1 MRITIEEIGPD
12 AEEEIFIR
20 CREVSAEV
28 LSLVSSLKTLQNGL
42 VGFRED
48 EIHRLSFSDIFYFE
62 VVDSRSFFYCR
73 DAVFESRLKLYEFET
88 LSQGTAFF
96 RASKSTVLNA
106 DKIDYV
112 SPSFSG
118 RFEATLCNGEKVVV
132 SRQYVGTLKKKM
144 GI

>member
-28 LSLVSSLKTLQNGL
+28 LSLVSNIKTLQSGL

-48 EIHRLSFSDIFYFE
+48 EIHRLSFSEIFYFE

-73 DAVFESRLKLYEFET
+73 DAVFESRLKLYEFEA

-96 RASKSTVLNA
+96 RASKSMVLNA
-106 DKIDYV
+106 DKIEYV
-112 SPSFSG
+112 SPSLSG

-132 SRQYVGTLKKKM
+132 SRQYVGALKKKM
-144 GI
+144 GV